1 MYIYIYNYIYIIIC
15 KCIYVYVYVSISIFI
30 CTYML
35 YTFFSFF
42 LEEMKCDSCP
52 SPQVAKIS

>member
-1 MYIYIYNYIYIIIC
+1 MHMYMYLSLSLYVHIC
-15 KCIYVYVYVSISIFI
+15 
-30 CTYML
+30 
-35 YTFFSFF
+35 YTLFFSFF

>member
-1 MYIYIYNYIYIIIC
+1 MRMYMYLSLSLYVHIC
-15 KCIYVYVYVSISIFI
+15 
-30 CTYML
+30 
-35 YTFFSFF
+35 YTLFSFF